1 MKGLTALPAVRP
13 IHAARRK
20 LARVVR
26 GLGLGGAL
34 GLLAAT
40 GALFVETSSLAAA
53 PRKGEAFTFSV
64 KLLGTVD
71 AGRARLAVAPPQVQQ
86 PGAPPVVLAV
96 GETEATGM
104 AKALTSWHQDYK
116 VTLDAAT
123 LLPRLVSLHE
133 TGKRQRDVNFVIE
146 GRTVDMDVRRPDQA
160 WRARAEM
167 PYEPLEPVA
176 VLLLMRAA
184 RLRDG
189 DRLALVTAGGSALY
203 SGSMQVAGREEVILP
218 TGPKRAIKILCR
230 GIRVNEKGVEV
241 GRTPWLGTLWMSDDR
256 ARLPLRIAV
265 DSEIGA
271 IEFTLTSHEGVSPP
285 LPKTLRGLLEN
296 PPLPAPPVAPPAAPK
311 PAGAVPAP
319 VPGGVPPAAP
329 KPAGTVP
336 APAPAATQ
344 PAAPKPAG
352 VAPAPTPAPAPA
364 ATPPAAPKPAAVAPT
379 PAPAATPPAAP
390 KPGGV
395 TPAPAPAATAPAAPK
410 PAGAATAPA
419 PAAVPPA
426 APKPQAAPAATTT
439 PSPAAPAPASP
450 AAPAQRPQNAPH

>member
-1 MKGLTALPAVRP
+1 MKGLTALPAVRR
-13 IHAARRK
+13 IHTARRT
-20 LARVVR
+20 LVRVVQ

-40 GALFVETSSLAAA
+40 GAILTESPSLAAA

-86 PGAPPVVLAV
+86 PGAPAVVLAV

-123 LLPRLVSLHE
+123 LLPRMVSLHE

-203 SGSMQVAGREEVILP
+203 SGTMQVAGREEVILP

-241 GRTPWLGTLWMSDDR
+241 GRNPWLGTLWVSDDR

-285 LPKTLRGLLEN
+285 LPKTLRGLIEN
-296 PPLPAPPVAPPAAPK
+296 PPLPAPAPAPAPAVPPPAAPR

-319 VPGGVPPAAP
+319 APGTVPPAAP
-329 KPAGTVP
+329 KPAGP
-336 APAPAATQ
+336 APAPA
-344 PAAPKPAG
+344 
-352 VAPAPTPAPAPA
+352 PTPGPAPA
-364 ATPPAAPKPAAVAPT
+364 ATPPAAPKPAGVA
-379 PAPAATPPAAP
+379 
-390 KPGGV
+390 
-395 TPAPAPAATAPAAPK
+395 PAPAPA
-410 PAGAATAPA
+410 PA
-419 PAAVPPA
+419 PPA
-426 APKPQAAPAATTT
+426 
-439 PSPAAPAPASP
+439 PAAPAPTSP

>member
-1 MKGLTALPAVRP
+1 MKGLTAPPAVRP
-13 IHAARRK
+13 IREAVRS
-20 LARVVR
+20 LGRVTR
-26 GLGLGGAL
+26 GLVLGSAL

-40 GALFVETSSLAAA
+40 GALLGEVPSLAAA

-71 AGRARLAVAPPQVQQ
+71 AGRARLAVAPPQVQH

-203 SGSMQVAGREEVILP
+203 SGTMQVAGREEVILP
-218 TGPKRAIKILCR
+218 TGTKRAIKILCR

-241 GRTPWLGTLWMSDDR
+241 GRNPWLGTLWVSDDR

-265 DSEIGA
+265 DTEIGA
-271 IEFTLTSHEGVSPP
+271 VEFTLTSHEGVSPP

-311 PAGAVPAP
+311 PAGSAPAP
-319 VPGGVPPAAP
+319 APAPGAAPPAAP
-329 KPAGTVP
+329 KPAG
-336 APAPAATQ
+336 
-344 PAAPKPAG
+344 AAPM
-352 VAPAPTPAPAPA
+352 PA
-364 ATPPAAPKPAAVAPT
+364 ATPPAAPKPAAA
-379 PAPAATPPAAP
+379 PAPAVTPPAAQ

-395 TPAPAPAATAPAAPK
+395 APASAPAAAPAAPK
-410 PAGAATAPA
+410 PAGAATTPA
-419 PAAVPPA
+419 PAAAPPA
-426 APKPQAAPAATTT
+426 APKPPPAPAASA
-439 PSPAAPAPASP
+439 PPAAPASGPASP

>member
-1 MKGLTALPAVRP
+1 MKGLTALPAVFPTDQSRCVLVR
-13 IHAARRK
+13 AART
-20 LARVVR
+20 
-26 GLGLGGAL
+26 LGLGGAL
-34 GLLAAT
+34 GLLVAT
-40 GALFVETSSLAAA
+40 GALLTVPSSLEAA
-53 PRKGEAFTFSV
+53 PRRGEAFTFSV

-86 PGAPPVVLAV
+86 PGSPAVVVAV

-203 SGSMQVAGREEVILP
+203 AGTMQVVGREEAILP

-241 GRTPWLGTLWMSDDR
+241 GRSPWLGTLWVSDDR

-296 PPLPAPPVAPPAAPK
+296 PPPLAPPAAPK
-311 PAGAVPAP
+311 PAGSIPAP
-319 VPGGVPPAAP
+319 APAPLAVPPAAP
-329 KPAGTVP
+329 KAGGPATGPMPAVTPPAPPKPTGAAPAPVP
-336 APAPAATQ
+336 AAAATPTGVPKPTGAVTAPAPAA
-344 PAAPKPAG
+344 ASAP
-352 VAPAPTPAPAPA
+352 
-364 ATPPAAPKPAAVAPT
+364 
-379 PAPAATPPAAP
+379 AP
-390 KPGGV
+390 KPGSA
-395 TPAPAPAATAPAAPK
+395 APAPAATAPVAPK
-410 PAGAATAPA
+410 PASAVTAPA
-419 PAAVPPA
+419 PSASPPA
-426 APKPQAAPAATTT
+426 APKQ
-439 PSPAAPAPASP
+439 PAAPAPPAP
-450 AAPAQRPQNAPH
+450 AASAPRPQNAPH